1 MTLYEKIL
9 VLYPE
14 LISKDFE
21 NGNIRLRNDGDE
33 RGDYIEVWNHP
44 TFIKPTQ
51 EQLDTIE

>member
-1 MTLYEKIL
+1 MSLYEKIL

-33 RGDYIEVWNHP
+33 RGDYIEMWNHP
-44 TFIKPTQ
+44 TFTKPTQ
-51 EQLDTIE
+51 EQLDAIE